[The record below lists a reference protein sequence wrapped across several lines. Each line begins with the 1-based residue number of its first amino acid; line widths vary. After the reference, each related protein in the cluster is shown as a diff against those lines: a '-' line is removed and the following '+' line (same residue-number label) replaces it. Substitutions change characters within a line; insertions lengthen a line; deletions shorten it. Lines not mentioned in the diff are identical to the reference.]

1 MISDDERV
9 IDLQHEALRA
19 TRAKDIAFSAYETHR
34 KFHMAEVREVN
45 RLTQLVAVLEN
56 EIEFIKGEIGVDRF
70 DAIVERYHALNDA
83 ALRRMT
89 GYAFTK
95 GEHA

>member
-1 MISDDERV
+1 MIRDDERV

-19 TRAKDIAFSAYETHR
+19 TRAKDMAFAAYETHR
-34 KFHMAEVREVN
+34 HFHMAEVREVN

-56 EIEFIKGEIGVDRF
+56 ELEFIREEIGVDRF
-70 DAIVERYHALNDA
+70 DAIVERYHALNEA

-89 GYAFTK
+89 GYSFTK